1 MFCLHNNNLI
11 RFWFRFWPESGPDH
25 VHSHNNETSYGD
37 KPLPHT
43 KITENF
49 IYGAAVLIGV
59 GGTTL
64 LVTSLS
70 MVADL
75 IGDKCVSEYHK
86 ILIIR

>member
-1 MFCLHNNNLI
+1 M
-11 RFWFRFWPESGPDH
+11 
-25 VHSHNNETSYGD
+25 
-37 KPLPHT
+37 

-86 ILIIR
+86 F

>member
-1 MFCLHNNNLI
+1 MYCLHDNFI
-11 RFWFRFWPESGPDH
+11 RLWFRFWPEYDGQDH
-25 VHSHNNETSYGD
+25 GHNHNNETSHGT
-37 KPLPHT
+37 LPHM

-49 IYGAAVLIGV
+49 IYGAAVLTGV

-86 ILIIR
+86 F